1 MQQWKDE
8 IPKLYENEKEI
19 EEQAAAVKR
28 NVQSLVEKMIGAIE
42 VEKQEIFDD
51 VDIWKELES
60 VLQHGETRLNSEWE
74 W

>member
-51 VDIWKELES
+51 VDI
-60 VLQHGETRLNSEWE
+60 
-74 W
+74 